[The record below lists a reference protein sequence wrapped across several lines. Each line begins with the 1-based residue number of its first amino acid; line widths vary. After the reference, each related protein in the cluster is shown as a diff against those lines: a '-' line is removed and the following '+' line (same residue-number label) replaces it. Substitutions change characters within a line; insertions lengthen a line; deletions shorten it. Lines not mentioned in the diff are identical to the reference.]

1 MRKILAL
8 ICSVIA
14 IVPSFAAETL
24 LKHDEIVMLLTD
36 VVLDTTQNGEAAN
49 QIFQK
54 SGVTF
59 YNAGGSQSQG
69 TWKIIGNQYCSA
81 WPPNPSLACYEIA
94 RDGDKV
100 TFIDKSGKRFEMML
114 HK

>member
-1 MRKILAL
+1 MLRITLLTTSLLYSTQA
-8 ICSVIA
+8 
-14 IVPSFAAETL
+14 FAAETI
-24 LKHDEIVMLLTD
+24 LKNAEITALLTD
-36 VVLDTTQNGEAAN
+36 VVLKAEGNNQPTS

-69 TWKIIGNQYCSA
+69 TWKVEGDQYCST
-81 WPPNPSLACYEIA
+81 WPPNPSWACYEVA

-100 TFIDKSGKRFEMML
+100 TFIAKSGKRFEMSL
-114 HK
+114 AK